1 MAAAR
6 CHEAD
11 RKHGSLGNLTLNS
24 KVKMLSI
31 RKLVV
36 KPEGRRTRD
45 RQVYRPD
52 SRGSRRGD
60 SEGEAVSYRAW
71 WCGAVLVGL
80 LEVNRDWADVEQSE
94 RRIADFNEEALI
106 FDGRVVN
113 PTAHPNTGLPRAAE
127 DLCRQSLS
135 GSWRIG
141 DPQPWRKP
149 IVLGGCQRARHAG
162 VARENETPWRIR
174 VNLRLHAGHEGLDSV
189 LRVVEGLAH
198 VPAQSVV
205 DGEVG
210 PGLVSVLP
218 IKSEVFGAGIQQLV
232 AGLIEQIGRTQQ
244 IIGEVITGLS
254 SVEQKP
260 SVGGISVAL
269 VNLDVADVAAE
280 LQRVPS
286 CDLRKI
292 IGDLIGVVVLAGGA
306 IGKAEVETQLIQTDG
321 RNAFGSRI
329 DRIDS
334 QPALDISKICYFAQP
349 TNGFVFQEREA
360 GIVQMQL
367 VDSSGVDDAGVAQS
381 DQLATRICNRGK
393 AGNVGGKRRIGIQV

>member
-45 RQVYRPD
+45 RQVYRPNPG
-52 SRGSRRGD
+52 GSRRWNG
-60 SEGEAVSYRAW
+60 EREAVSYRAW
-71 WCGAVLVGL
+71 WCGAILVGL
-80 LEVNRDWADVEQSE
+80 LEVNRDWTDVEQSE
-94 RRIADFNEEALI
+94 GRIADFNEETLI
-106 FDGRVVN
+106 FDGGVVN
-113 PTAHPNTGLPRAAE
+113 PAAHPDTGLPRTAE
-127 DLCRQSLS
+127 DLCRQSLG
-135 GSWRIG
+135 GSRRIG
-141 DPQPWRKP
+141 YPEPWGKSV
-149 IVLGGCQRARHAG
+149 VLRRRQRTRHARI
-162 VARENETPWRIR
+162 ARENETRWRIR
-174 VNLRLHAGHEGLDSV
+174 VNLGLHAGLEGLDSV

-210 PGLVSVLP
+210 PDLVSVLP

-232 AGLIEQIGRTQQ
+232 AGLVEQIGRTQQ
-244 IIGEVITGLS
+244 IIGEVITGFS

-329 DRIDS
+329 DRIDY
-334 QPALDISKICYFAQP
+334 QPAL
-349 TNGFVFQEREA
+349 
-360 GIVQMQL
+360 
-367 VDSSGVDDAGVAQS
+367 
-381 DQLATRICNRGK
+381 
-393 AGNVGGKRRIGIQV
+393 